1 MDDDA
6 CSDQKGGR
14 VSGWLLLALAIV
26 TEVMGTVA
34 LQLSD
39 GFRRLVPAAIVV
51 VGYGISFYLLAL
63 TLQRLEI
70 GVTYAIWAGVGT
82 ALVAVIGVVFLGE
95 PLNGAKV
102 VGVVLVIAGVASLE
116 LGSQAA

>member
-1 MDDDA
+1 M
-6 CSDQKGGR
+6 
-14 VSGWLLLALAIV
+14 SGWVLLALAIIA
-26 TEVMGTVA
+26 EVMGTVA

-39 GFRRLVPAAIVV
+39 GFRRLVPAAVVV
-51 VGYGISFYLLAL
+51 VGYGISFWLLAL

-82 ALVAVIGVVFLGE
+82 ALVAIIGAVFLGE
-95 PLNGAKV
+95 PVNGAKV
-102 VGVVLVIAGVASLE
+102 VGVILVIAGVVSLE